1 MSSSE
6 SKASYPATPLKNSDT
21 SSVPTDLTVSSGE
34 NAKVGMISSVTTQ
47 EPGCDRRPYV
57 SP

>member
-47 EPGCDRRPYV
+47 
-57 SP
+57 